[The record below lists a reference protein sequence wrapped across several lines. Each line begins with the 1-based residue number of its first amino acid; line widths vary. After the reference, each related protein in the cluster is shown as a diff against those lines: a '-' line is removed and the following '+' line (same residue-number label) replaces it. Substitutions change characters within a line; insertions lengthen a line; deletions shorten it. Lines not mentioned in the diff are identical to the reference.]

1 MQGGTFDKLQD
12 GIFCISVYW
21 IGGEMR
27 PMLNEETTAVLRS
40 EAERNAER
48 PCAWREGVVP
58 VRLCRTPVV
67 MEAARRSTRSTV
79 GLQRRKERTFRPWE
93 MQLSSRQQNTHFET

>member
-79 GLQRRKERTFRPWE
+79 GLKGADVSPGE
-93 MQLSSRQQNTHFET
+93 MQLSSALSATEHTL

>member
-79 GLQRRKERTFRPWE
+79 GLKGADVSQLGE
-93 MQLSSRQQNTHFET
+93 MQLSSALSATEHTL